1 MRGII
6 GDARKL
12 RAIAEERDL
21 REDEKMEEENDGEK
35 EKEEKMKAKKKK
47 VKKRKKYRKAFQQKT
62 TTLHAFKLLN
72 FQVNDESLNKPDLF
86 FAFQKHWQMT
96 IWRMLRRGFILIGEY
111 LVVIYIST
119 VCMSY
124 IFLYFR
130 YLGQI
135 SFALYRLNFAY
146 RQKVGYD

>member
-47 VKKRKKYRKAFQQKT
+47 VKKRKKYRKTFQQIINNPV
-62 TTLHAFKLLN
+62 HGFHLLI
-72 FQVNDESLNKPDLF
+72 FQVN
-86 FAFQKHWQMT
+86 
-96 IWRMLRRGFILIGEY
+96 GE
-111 LVVIYIST
+111 
-119 VCMSY
+119 
-124 IFLYFR
+124 
-130 YLGQI
+130 
-135 SFALYRLNFAY
+135 
-146 RQKVGYD
+146 

>member
-47 VKKRKKYRKAFQQKT
+47 IKKRKKYRKTFQQKT

-72 FQVNDESLNKPDLF
+72 FQVNDES
-86 FAFQKHWQMT
+86 
-96 IWRMLRRGFILIGEY
+96 
-111 LVVIYIST
+111 
-119 VCMSY
+119 
-124 IFLYFR
+124 
-130 YLGQI
+130 
-135 SFALYRLNFAY
+135 
-146 RQKVGYD
+146 